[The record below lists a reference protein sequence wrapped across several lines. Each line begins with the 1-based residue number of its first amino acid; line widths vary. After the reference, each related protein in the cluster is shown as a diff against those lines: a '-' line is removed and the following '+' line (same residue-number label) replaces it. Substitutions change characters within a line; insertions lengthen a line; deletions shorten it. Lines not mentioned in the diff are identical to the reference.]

1 VADYK
6 ILTVLWRPMPWP
18 SHAGHRYFT
27 RLTWIF
33 TGKRPAHARAAQT
46 LTLRTH

>member
-27 RLTWIF
+27 RLTCIF

>member
-1 VADYK
+1 MA
-6 ILTVLWRPMPWP
+6 WPGRP
-18 SHAGHRYFT
+18 GHRYFT

-46 LTLRTH
+46 ITLPVH